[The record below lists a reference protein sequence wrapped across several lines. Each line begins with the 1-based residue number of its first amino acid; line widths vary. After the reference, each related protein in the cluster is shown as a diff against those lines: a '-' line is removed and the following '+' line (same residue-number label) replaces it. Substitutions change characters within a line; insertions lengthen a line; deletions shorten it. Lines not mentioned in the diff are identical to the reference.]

1 MIDLTNRR
9 VNKLRVLRRVDNVGR
24 QPAWLCLCDC
34 GTEKRV
40 LGLHLRAN
48 KPVDCGCGYVQRQ
61 RDSHVRHGMTDTPE
75 WKAWNSMVQRCT
87 CITHASWKHYGGRGI
102 KVCKRWL
109 VFENFYADMGPR
121 PEGMSLDRIDNA
133 KGYKPSNCRWATQH
147 EQQNNRRSNV
157 YLTLDGQTKTLKE
170 WAIHFGVSYPVA
182 KYRQARGMSTA
193 EVFAASPR
201 KVYGRTIEFKGKA
214 KTISQWAKHYRVS
227 YLTMW
232 QRLNLHNQN
241 PDGSP
246 PC

>member
-1 MIDLTNRR
+1 MIDLTNKR

-48 KPVDCGCGYVQRQ
+48 KPVDCGCGYLQRQ

-87 CITHASWKHYGGRGI
+87 CTTHASWKHYGGRGI

-157 YLTLDGQTKTLKE
+157 HLTLDGQTKTLKE
-170 WAIHFGVSYPVA
+170 WATHFGVAYPVA
-182 KYRQARGMSTA
+182 KYRHARGMPTA

-201 KVYGRTIEFKGKA
+201 KAYGRTIEFKGKA